1 MTKYFLLLLLIIVM
15 PGCKPDKAT
24 DNSAEKSLGID
35 NSADKV
41 IPDGHNSRNSLDWA
55 GVYQGTLPCDQC
67 DGIQTSITLLS
78 MGKFARSIQHL
89 GDNIQSKSDQGNI
102 EWNEAGSK
110 ITLISESGARQSY
123 QVGENVLYHLDE
135 NGNRMEG
142 DLAERYLLIKNKQDP
157 QLENKAWILKEI
169 RGEKVQV
176 IEDQLEAHIAFLGE
190 TGHLS
195 GNDSCNNMLG
205 SYKLMD
211 DDQIELGNIAT
222 TMMACP
228 DMSIANE
235 FGKVLSQVSQYQ
247 VEDFILR
254 LKDEDSKTLAVFT
267 LQIEK

>member
-15 PGCKPDKAT
+15 PGCKPDKTT
-24 DNSAEKSLGID
+24 DK
-35 NSADKV
+35 SADSSGNENDEV
-41 IPDGHNSRNSLDWA
+41 YVTPDGHNSRNSLDWA
-55 GVYQGTLPCDQC
+55 GVYQGTLPCDQFE
-67 DGIQTSITLLS
+67 GIQSSITLLS
-78 MGKFARSIQHL
+78 MGKFARSIQYH
-89 GDNIQSKSDQGNI
+89 GDNIQSQSDQGNI
-102 EWNEAGSK
+102 EWNEAGSN

-142 DLAERYLLIKNKQDP
+142 DLAEKYLLIKNKQDP
-157 QLENKAWILKEI
+157 QLENKAWVLKEM
-169 RGEKVQV
+169 RGKKVDV
-176 IEDQLEAHIAFLGE
+176 IEDQLEAHIVFLGE

-211 DDQIELGNIAT
+211 DNQIELGNIAT

-247 VEDFILR
+247 VEDSLLR